1 MTTRTTTFGQGLH
14 PVRAV
19 DLKTRVRRRSSA
31 ERAIWRSSGLRTED
45 FSTIAPPYNRRFVH
59 LQVPDYQWQETWEEM
74 VGTTRWCSTR
84 QVRVAFMS
92 ATSICFGLLIPV
104 TVDKE
109 MAAVLAILL
118 VVPN

>member
-1 MTTRTTTFGQGLH
+1 MAYLREELS
-14 PVRAV
+14 RS
-19 DLKTRVRRRSSA
+19 LKTSA
-31 ERAIWRSSGLRTED
+31 AIAIPKIS
-45 FSTIAPPYNRRFVH
+45 
-59 LQVPDYQWQETWEEM
+59 QEMLAEM

-84 QVRVAFMS
+84 QVRVAFTS
-92 ATSICFGLLIPV
+92 ATSICFGLLILV